1 MRKKPYKVMALST
14 LMAVFATSNIMPAH
28 IFAAESTVKSA
39 PIQSMEK
46 ANNKD
51 GQQYALG
58 PEGLKDAMEQT
69 GSNALVMDLYALTI
83 IKQANAN
90 FNNITSVDKS
100 LKEKVIQHQND
111 ARTNAKQWLD
121 VIKPQLISTN
131 QDIINYDTK
140 FQNYYDTLVKSVKNK
155 DKDTLTKGLTRL
167 SNSITG
173 NKEKV
178 DHLVED
184 LKKFRSKMTNDT
196 QNFKNDAN
204 KITSILASQDAGIPL
219 LQSQLTAYNDA
230 ISKYNAIIIG
240 SSVAIALGPVAI
252 VGGTVLIATGGG
264 TLLGVGIIA
273 SGVGGIAGGTTGL
286 MLAKKELD
294 NAQAEIKNITGQ
306 ITTAQLEVAGLT
318 NIKAQTEYL
327 TNTIDI
333 AITALQNISN
343 QWHTMG
349 AKYGSLLGNVNDI
362 SPEDLAFIEEDL
374 SVAKDSWKNVKDYAE
389 KIYAEDIKV
398 VDNKRI

>member
-1 MRKKPYKVMALST
+1 MRGKPYKVMALST
-14 LMAVFATSNIMPAH
+14 LVAVFATSNIMPSH
-28 IFAAESTVKSA
+28 IYAAESTVKPA
-39 PIQSMEK
+39 PIYSMEK
-46 ANNKD
+46 TDNKD
-51 GQQYALG
+51 EEYSLG
-58 PEGLKDAMEQT
+58 PEGLKDAIERT

-90 FNNITSVDKS
+90 FTNVTSVDKS
-100 LKEKVIQHQND
+100 LKEKVIKHQND

-121 VIKPQLISTN
+121 EMKPQLIATN

-140 FQNYYDTLVKSVKNK
+140 FQNYYDTLVKAVKDQN
-155 DKDTLTKGLTRL
+155 KDTLTKGLTRL

-184 LKKFRSKMTNDT
+184 LKKFRSKMTDDT

-219 LQSQLTAYNDA
+219 LQNQISVYNDA

-240 SSVAIALGPVAI
+240 SSVAVALGPVAI
-252 VGGTVLIATGGG
+252 IGGTVLLATGGG
-264 TLLGVGIIA
+264 TILGVGLIA

-286 MLAKKELD
+286 ILAKKELD
-294 NAQAEIKNITGQ
+294 DAQSAIKNITGQ
-306 ITTAQLEVAGLT
+306 ITAEQLEVAGLT

-349 AKYGSLLGNVNDI
+349 AKYGSLLENVNTI

-374 SVAKDSWKNVKDYAE
+374 KVAKDSWKDVKKYAE

-398 VDNKRI
+398 VDKKI

>member
-1 MRKKPYKVMALST
+1 MKKTPYKVMALST
-14 LMAVFATSNIMPAH
+14 FMAVFATSNIMPVH
-28 IFAAESTVKSA
+28 IYAAETTVKPA
-39 PIQSMEK
+39 PIHSMEK
-46 ANNKD
+46 TNNKD
-51 GQQYALG
+51 DRYSLG
-58 PEGLKDAMEQT
+58 PEGLKDAMERT

-121 VIKPQLISTN
+121 VMKPQLISTN

-140 FQNYYDTLVKSVKNK
+140 FQNYYDTLVKAVKAK

-184 LKKFRSKMTNDT
+184 LKKFRSKMTGDT

-240 SSVAIALGPVAI
+240 SSVAVALGPVAI
-252 VGGTVLIATGGG
+252 VGGTVLLTTGGG
-264 TLLGVGIIA
+264 TMLGFGLIA

-286 MLAKKELD
+286 ILAKKELD
-294 NAQAEIKNITGQ
+294 NAQSEIKNITGQ

-349 AKYGSLLGNVNDI
+349 AKYSSLLENVNSI

-374 SVAKDSWKNVKDYAE
+374 SVAKDSWKNVKEYAE
-389 KIYAEDIKV
+389 KIYAEDIKI

>member
-14 LMAVFATSNIMPAH
+14 LMAVFAASNIIPAH
-28 IFAAESTVKSA
+28 IYAAESTVKPA
-39 PIQSMEK
+39 RIHSMEK
-46 ANNKD
+46 VNNKD
-51 GQQYALG
+51 DGYSLG
-58 PEGLKDAMEQT
+58 PEGLKDAIERT

-90 FNNITSVDKS
+90 FTNVTSVDNS
-100 LKEKVIQHQND
+100 LKEKVIKHQND

-121 VIKPQLISTN
+121 VMKPQLISTN

-140 FQNYYDTLVKSVKNK
+140 FQNYYDTLVKAVK
-155 DKDTLTKGLTRL
+155 DKDKETLTKGLTRL

-184 LKKFRSKMTNDT
+184 LKKFRSKMTDDT
-196 QNFKNDAN
+196 QNFKSDAN

-219 LQSQLTAYNDA
+219 LQSQLSAYNEA
-230 ISKYNAIIIG
+230 VSKYNAIIIG
-240 SSVAIALGPVAI
+240 SSVAVALGPVAI
-252 VGGTVLIATGGG
+252 IGGTVLLTTGGG
-264 TLLGVGIIA
+264 TVLGVGLIA
-273 SGVGGIAGGTTGL
+273 AGVGGIAGGTTGL
-286 MLAKKELD
+286 ILAKKELD
-294 NAQAEIKNITGQ
+294 HAQSEIKNITGQ

-343 QWHTMG
+343 QWYTMG
-349 AKYGSLLGNVNDI
+349 AKYGALLENVNSI
-362 SPEDLAFIEEDL
+362 SPEDLAFIQEDL

-398 VDNKRI
+398 VDNKKI

>member
-1 MRKKPYKVMALST
+1 MRKQPYKVMALST
-14 LMAVFATSNIMPAH
+14 LMAVFAASNIMPAH
-28 IFAAESTVKSA
+28 SFAAESTVKPV
-39 PIQSMEK
+39 PIHSMEK

-51 GQQYALG
+51 DGYSLG
-58 PEGLKDAMEQT
+58 PEGLKDAIERT

-83 IKQANAN
+83 IKQGNAN
-90 FNNITSVDKS
+90 FSNVTSVDKS
-100 LKEKVIQHQND
+100 LKEKVIKHQND

-121 VIKPQLISTN
+121 VMKPQIISTN

-140 FQNYYDTLVKSVKNK
+140 FQNYYDTLVKAVKDK

-184 LKKFRSKMTNDT
+184 LKKFRSKMTDDT

-219 LQSQLTAYNDA
+219 LQNQLSAYNEA
-230 ISKYNAIIIG
+230 VSKYNAIIIG
-240 SSVAIALGPVAI
+240 SSVAVALGPVAI
-252 VGGTVLIATGGG
+252 VGGTVLLATGGG
-264 TLLGVGIIA
+264 TVLGVGLIA
-273 SGVGGIAGGTTGL
+273 SGIGGIAGGTTGL
-286 MLAKKELD
+286 ILAKKELD
-294 NAQAEIKNITGQ
+294 NAQSEIKNITGQ

-349 AKYGSLLGNVNDI
+349 AKYGALLENVNTI